1 MSHITGGGFYENI
14 PRALPKGL
22 SAKID
27 TQSFPT
33 LEVFNWLQ
41 KQGNI
46 STKEMYN
53 IFNMG
58 IGYTIIVDKK
68 DVQTTLTTLRAMD
81 TTAYEIGEII
91 KDDDTPIHLLEVE

>member
-22 SAKID
+22 SKID

-41 KQGNI
+41 NRATFQRMKCITYLIWVLDIQLLLTKRCSNNI
-46 STKEMYN
+46 NNVTQWIQLHMKL
-53 IFNMG
+53 
-58 IGYTIIVDKK
+58 
-68 DVQTTLTTLRAMD
+68 Q
-81 TTAYEIGEII
+81 II